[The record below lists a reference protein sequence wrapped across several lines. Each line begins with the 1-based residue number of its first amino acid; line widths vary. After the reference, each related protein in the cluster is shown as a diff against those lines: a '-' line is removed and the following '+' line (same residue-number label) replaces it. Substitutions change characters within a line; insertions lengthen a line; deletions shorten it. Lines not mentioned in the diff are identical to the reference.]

1 MDLSAQSRLIRIAA
15 GCSLGCSFC
24 TLGQGRE
31 GISAQDAIAG
41 KFDIPEAS
49 RILLLAGNLIDRRF
63 KNTIKRLADSGA
75 DEIAAYAHCGPAD
88 PSALKDLAAAGLT
101 GIHLVLPSAER
112 ETLAALT
119 GGHGSLK
126 MAALI
131 LAAAKELALE
141 VTLLVPVVGRN
152 ADKIDDTVKRAA
164 RLCMPV
170 RVILDFVSESRRD
183 GTPIRWDP
191 AIAVESVRQTI
202 KFCAD
207 NDIIFQIGQNEAPP
221 PCIFPINDVPALAW
235 GDLAGIPAGGRA
247 PRSLDPFEACSM
259 CKARDICT
267 FTGRHLE
274 SPESPQPLQDGQNGG
289 EAQAWL
295 DAATIWVRRNE
306 LRTLRQELARKHP
319 ICMNPWTNLETHS
332 VRGVAISCATHR
344 FEYGT
349 VDRCVSWHDVT
360 LSQAWNSDVMQ
371 SLRHQM
377 KIGQPHLHC
386 RPDCVVFHGGGPGD
400 SWLTADPLTD
410 VFHKNL
416 VTNLKEIIDGA
427 EVLES
432 MPQNL
437 VIAPSLHCNIACI
450 MCRFPGEVRDA
461 PDPSKT
467 MMSERQFDE
476 VIEMMPYLR
485 VLNIT
490 GGEPLIADGT
500 RRLLKAFRTDR
511 FRDGGIAL
519 TTNGILLDKS
529 LISDMKRSR
538 LLSIIISVNAASR
551 ETYRHVTLVDA
562 YDRVINNVTELM
574 RARRDFNPLPRV
586 VLSFVIMRC
595 NFREIPDH
603 IRTAGRLGTDI
614 QLLPMVGKLGGE
626 SMFMCRQDLQT
637 LLEFIDREVAP
648 LVDGMKDNF
657 RREVNTLRS
666 TISRRIQE
674 DDYSMF

>member
-1 MDLSAQSRLIRIAA
+1 ML
-15 GCSLGCSFC
+15 
-24 TLGQGRE
+24 
-31 GISAQDAIAG
+31 
-41 KFDIPEAS
+41 AS
-49 RILLLAGNLIDRRF
+49 
-63 KNTIKRLADSGA
+63 
-75 DEIAAYAHCGPAD
+75 P
-88 PSALKDLAAAGLT
+88 
-101 GIHLVLPSAER
+101 
-112 ETLAALT
+112 T
-119 GGHGSLK
+119 GGRGSLK
-126 MAALI
+126 IAAMI
-131 LAAAKELALE
+131 LSGARELGLE
-141 VTLLVPVVGRN
+141 VTLQIPVMKAN
-152 ADKIDDTVKRAA
+152 AESIDDTVARASGSACGRVTLTSCPNPGGTA
-164 RLCMPV
+164 R
-170 RVILDFVSESRRD
+170 RISGSGNRHR
-183 GTPIRWDP
+183 
-191 AIAVESVRQTI
+191 
-202 KFCAD
+202 
-207 NDIIFQIGQNEAPP
+207 IGSAQSSSARITASSSDRSQRGAATVHLPLKN
-221 PCIFPINDVPALAW
+221 VPALAW
-235 GDLAGIPAGGRA
+235 GSGRRSDGNIARQRLHLKRA
-247 PRSLDPFEACSM
+247 PHATPGKSTPF
-259 CKARDICT
+259 
-267 FTGRHLE
+267 GRHLNASARRGRCGAE
-274 SPESPQPLQDGQNGG
+274 DGDQDQV
-289 EAQAWL
+289 WL
-295 DAATIWVRRNE
+295 TPRRSGSGATNCAPCDRSCRR
-306 LRTLRQELARKHP
+306 HP
-319 ICMNPWTNLETHS
+319 IHESTNLETHS

-344 FEYGT
+344 FQYGT
-349 VDRCVSWHDVT
+349 VDQCVSWHDFS
-360 LSQAWNSDVMQ
+360 LAQAWNSDVMQ

-416 VTNLKEIIDGA
+416 ITNLKEIIDGA

-500 RRLLKAFRTDR
+500 RRLLKAFKTDR

-529 LISDMKRSR
+529 LISDMKKSR

-586 VLSFVIMRC
+586 VLSFVIMKC

-603 IRTAGRLGTDI
+603 IRTAARVLEQTSSFCRWSRTEPKACSCAGRI
-614 QLLPMVGKLGGE
+614 FRVLL
-626 SMFMCRQDLQT
+626 D
-637 LLEFIDREVAP
+637 FIDGGGALVA
-648 LVDGMKDNF
+648 GMRQF
-657 RREVNTLRS
+657 PPRS
-666 TISRRIQE
+666 DHPALEHSAHQG
-674 DDYSMF
+674 

>member
-1 MDLSAQSRLIRIAA
+1 MDLSGESRLIRIAA

-24 TLGQGRE
+24 TVGQGRE
-31 GISAQDAIAG
+31 GVCPDDAVAG
-41 KFDIPEAS
+41 RFEIPEAS
-49 RILLLAGNLIDRRF
+49 RYLLLAGNLLDRRF
-63 KNTIKRLADSGA
+63 APTVSRLAEAGA
-75 DEIAAYAHCGPAD
+75 DKIDAYVHCGPAD
-88 PSALKDLAAAGLT
+88 PAALKDLAAAGLT
-101 GIHLVLPSAER
+101 GIQLVLPSAER
-112 ETLAALT
+112 EMLAGLT
-119 GGHGSLK
+119 GGRGSLK
-126 MAALI
+126 MAAMI
-131 LAAAKELALE
+131 LSGARELGLE
-141 VTLLVPVVGRN
+141 VTLQIPVMKAN
-152 ADKIDDTVKRAA
+152 AESIDDTVARAS
-164 RLCMPV
+164 RLCMPA
-170 RVILDFVSESRRD
+170 RVTLDFVSESRRD
-183 GTPIRWDP
+183 GTPNKWDP
-191 AIAVESVRQTI
+191 AIAIESVTRTI
-202 KFCAD
+202 KFCQD
-207 NDIIFQIGQNEAPP
+207 NGVIFQIGRNEAPP
-221 PCIFPINDVPALAW
+221 PCIFPLKNVPALAW
-235 GDLAGIPAGGRA
+235 GDLAGIPSDGNIA
-247 PRSLDPFEACSM
+247 RSKAPFEACAA
-259 CKARDICT
+259 CDAREICT
-267 FTGRHLE
+267 FSGRHLE
-274 SPESPQPLQDGQNGG
+274 PSTPPRPLRGGQGGDQDQV
-289 EAQAWL
+289 WL
-295 DAATIWVRRNE
+295 DAAAIWVRRNE
-306 LRTLRQELARKHP
+306 LRTLRQELARRHP

-344 FEYGT
+344 FQYGT
-349 VDRCVSWHDVT
+349 VDQCVSWHDVS
-360 LSQAWNSDVMQ
+360 LAQAWNSDVMQ

-410 VFHKNL
+410 VFHRNL

-427 EVLES
+427 EILES

-500 RRLLKAFRTDR
+500 RRLLKAFKTDR

-529 LISDMKRSR
+529 LISDMKKSR

-574 RARRDFNPLPRV
+574 RARREFNPLPRV
-586 VLSFVIMRC
+586 VLSFVIMKC

-603 IRTAGRLGTDI
+603 IRTAARLGTDI

-626 SMFMCRQDLQT
+626 SMFMCRQDLQE
-637 LLEFIDREVAP
+637 LLDFVDREVVP
-648 LVDGMKDNF
+648 LVAGMKGNF
-657 RREVNTLRS
+657 RREVTTLRS
-666 TISRRIQE
+666 TMSRRIKD